1 MSFLQFV
8 PFLILVVLANF
19 AERQNVLKYI
29 VYGLLVLLDGLCLLL
44 SVFVAVAHLAM
55 PYMEEAAGISLEI
68 FARMD
73 LIGLA
78 LTLFW
83 VGVAGLV
90 ILLPPLR
97 RWLARFMPLNPASP
111 LHATALS
118 FAIYYLGVSVAQIQL
133 AGGLEG
139 LAELSLETPSWEIL
153 LSGLALVLV
162 GTLGAGLWV
171 RRKPSETM
179 QRLGLTRLTWRRAGL
194 AAGAIIGFLALDL
207 GVSWAWY
214 ALDPE
219 GYRFITGVGLGIFG
233 EMTIVKAAA
242 IGISAGFGE
251 EILFR
256 GAVQPRLGLWVTS
269 VLFAAGHTQYGFSP
283 VLFEVLLIGVLLGLI
298 RKKANT
304 TTCIAIH
311 TLYNFLNILLF
322 PLFP

>member
-1 MSFLQFV
+1 MTFLQFL

-29 VYGLLVLLDGLCLLL
+29 VYGLLILLDGACLLL
-44 SVFVAVAHLAM
+44 SVFAAVMHLAM
-55 PYMEEAAGISLEI
+55 PYMEEATGIPMEV

-78 LTLFW
+78 LTLFGM
-83 VGVAGLV
+83 GVAGLV
-90 ILLPPLR
+90 ILLPPVR
-97 RWLARFMPLNPASP
+97 RWFARFLPLNPASP
-111 LHATALS
+111 LHSTALS
-118 FAIYYLGVSVAQIQL
+118 FAIYYVGVSVAQIQL

-139 LAELSLETPSWEIL
+139 LAELSLETSPLEML
-153 LSGLALVLV
+153 LSGLSLALF
-162 GTLGAGLWV
+162 GILGAGLWV
-171 RRKPSETM
+171 RRKPSETA
-179 QRLGLTRLTWRRAGL
+179 QRLGLTLPTWRQVGL
-194 AAGAIIGFLALDL
+194 AAGAIAGFLALDL
-207 GVSWAWY
+207 GVSWAWH

-233 EMTIVKAAA
+233 ELTVAKAAA
-242 IGISAGFGE
+242 IGLSAGFGE

-256 GAVQPRLGLWVTS
+256 GAVQPRFGLWVTA
-269 VLFAAGHTQYGFSP
+269 VLFAAGHTQYGLSP
-283 VLFEVLLIGVLLGLI
+283 AFFEVLLIGVVLGLI

-311 TLYNFLNILLF
+311 TLYNFLDILLV